1 MNRTNEPTLTSRRTA
16 KEHGVLYMPKRRKK
30 KVAKMQNEDSLSK
43 FKDEQAKNEHFAA
56 YNKETDKDKKKKML
70 SEAVKEGWL

>member
-1 MNRTNEPTLTSRRTA
+1 MPRRIN
-16 KEHGVLYMPKRRKK
+16 K

-43 FKDEQAKNEHFAA
+43 FKDEQAKN
-56 YNKETDKDKKKKML
+56 DKKKKML

>member
-1 MNRTNEPTLTSRRTA
+1 MPRRIN
-16 KEHGVLYMPKRRKK
+16 K

-70 SEAVKEGWL
+70 SEAVSEGWL

>member
-1 MNRTNEPTLTSRRTA
+1 MPRRIN
-16 KEHGVLYMPKRRKK
+16 K

-43 FKDEQAKNEHFAA
+43 FKDQQAKNEHFER

-70 SEAVKEGWL
+70 SEAVAEGWL